1 MNSDQKGYNAI
12 ASARNAGGQSS
23 GRSGNLCRLS
33 HSSGRQEECNNGSR
47 PFQET
52 EVVFSLLDR
61 LGIKTL
67 GTATESGED
76 PSSMLGWDPALW
88 FGTSTNG
95 VIAVAI
101 IDRSLTY
108 IALHIAYCVLHI
120 AYCIGPCAHITLRL
134 FGSLNRSPK
143 NDPNAGKLA
152 RSMIPFPNSMQRYRY
167 TRNTPSGIFSF

>member
-1 MNSDQKGYNAI
+1 MNSDQTGYNAI
-12 ASARNAGGQSS
+12 ASARNAGGRRS
-23 GRSGNLCRLS
+23 GRSGTSVGWVIL
-33 HSSGRQEECNNGSR
+33 HSR

-108 IALHIAYCVLHI
+108 IALHIAYCILHV
-120 AYCIGPCAHITLRL
+120 AYCIGPCKHTLRSG
-134 FGSLNRSPK
+134 F
-143 NDPNAGKLA
+143 LA
-152 RSMIPFPNSMQRYRY
+152 L
-167 TRNTPSGIFSF
+167 